1 LSATLETAVERL
13 AAAGLDHVDLRR
25 EAGEALRRHLDF
37 DVAVLATVDPT
48 TVMWTHCLI
57 DGMPHDANLEA
68 GVFANEYGQDDV
80 LKLTDLTEPQGLV
93 EATNGDPRR
102 SRRFAEL
109 YAPRGIDDELRAV
122 LADRRSAWGAIS
134 LLRAGRP
141 FTRGEAEAVA
151 AISRPLAI
159 GLREALLREAVASP
173 GGLSDPPGVLVVDEN
188 GRVQTISNEAAR
200 ILEGVEPGQLP
211 TPVAAHVARHRA
223 GLPARATVVGRDG
236 HVVGLHATDLGS
248 GTVVIAER
256 LRPYELAELI
266 VRARELTD
274 RERQIVEC
282 VARGMSTKT
291 IARTL
296 FISEWTVQDH
306 LKSIF
311 AKFSVASRHEL
322 IARLFFDH
330 YAPEHEA
337 GATPSPYGWFL
348 DREMAGV

>member
-1 LSATLETAVERL
+1 MSATLDTAVERL

-25 EAGEALRRHLDF
+25 EAAEALRRHLDF

-57 DGMPHDANLEA
+57 DGMPRDEGLEA
-68 GVFANEYGQDDV
+68 AVFANEYGQEDV
-80 LKLTDLTEPQGLV
+80 LKLTDLDAPRGLV
-93 EATNGDPRR
+93 EATGGDPQR

-141 FTRGEAEAVA
+141 FTRQEAEAVA
-151 AISRPLAI
+151 AISRPLAV
-159 GLREALLREAVASP
+159 GLRKALLRKAVASP
-173 GGLSDPPGVLVVDEN
+173 SGLADPPGVIVVDDE
-188 GRVQTISNEAAR
+188 GRVQVVNDAAAR
-200 ILEGVEPGQLP
+200 ILEGVEPGRLP
-211 TPVAAHVARHRA
+211 TAIAALVARHRA
-223 GLPARATVVGRDG
+223 GSPARGTVVGTDG
-236 HVVGLHATDLGS
+236 RIVGLHATDLGG

-256 LRPYELAELI
+256 LRPYELADLI

-282 VARGMSTKT
+282 VARGMPTKT

-311 AKFSVASRHEL
+311 AKFGVTSRQEL
-322 IARLFFDH
+322 VARLFFDH

-348 DREMAGV
+348 DRE